1 MAAHIINHAE
11 KLVPAV
17 KTSCDFRPSL
27 ANALEQEA
35 ITTTYPTGAVLS
47 KARLHAECSSS
58 VEAE

>member
-1 MAAHIINHAE
+1 MAAHIINHTE
-11 KLVPAV
+11 KPVPVV
-17 KTSCDFRPSL
+17 KSFCDFPASL

-47 KARLHAECSSS
+47 KARLHAESSSS